1 MLIVFQS
8 PGRTLGLAYGAML
21 GFLRHLKERLNAPPP
36 AAQADDKWAR
46 IFHLRSQLFDG
57 TYIREAMAQTADG
70 IFHFDVRDNIIGWSI
85 AYDGVWEK
93 AETDFV
99 KSVVQPGD
107 FVVDVGA
114 NIGWYTVV
122 LGKLVGE
129 NGRVFA
135 FEPESRSYD
144 LLCRNVNENRLVDR
158 CRLFDAAL
166 LARAGTYELERAEDN
181 FGDNR
186 IRFRSAPEC
195 GNNMYGE
202 ESRRTLAVQALT
214 LDEAM
219 QVAGAE
225 HSPIKLIKVDAQGS
239 EVAIFEG
246 AQKTLAQTNVL
257 ITEFW
262 PYVLQRAGKN
272 ADDFFDAVSAHFNQF
287 ARSDCG
293 FEFRSIKGWRED
305 LNVPASTPC
314 GETVYV
320 LKK

>member
-1 MLIVFQS
+1 MEFM
-8 PGRTLGLAYGAML
+8 LGL
-21 GFLRHLKERLNAPPP
+21 LRRLKARLNPPVS
-36 AAQADDKWAR
+36 AAQAEDKWAR
-46 IFHLRSQLFDG
+46 IFQLRSQLFDG

-99 KSVVQPGD
+99 KSVVEPGD

-122 LGKLVGE
+122 MGKLVGE

-144 LLCRNVNENRLVDR
+144 LLCRNVHENRLVDR
-158 CRLFDAAL
+158 CRLFNAAL
-166 LARAGTYELERAEDN
+166 LERAGVFELEQAEDN
-181 FGDNR
+181 FGDSR
-186 IRFRSAPEC
+186 IRFSSAQEC
-195 GNNMYGE
+195 GQNMYGE
-202 ESRRTLAVQALT
+202 ESRRRVAVEALT

-225 HSPIKLIKVDAQGS
+225 HSRIKLIKVDAQGS
-239 EVAIFEG
+239 EVAIFAG

-257 ITEFW
+257 ITEYW
-262 PYVLQRAGKN
+262 PYGLQRAGKK
-272 ADDFFDAVSAHFNQF
+272 ADDFFDAVSAHFNQY
-287 ARSDCG
+287 ARFDCG
-293 FEFRSIKGWRED
+293 IEFRSIKDWRED
-305 LNVPASTPC
+305 MNVPASTPC